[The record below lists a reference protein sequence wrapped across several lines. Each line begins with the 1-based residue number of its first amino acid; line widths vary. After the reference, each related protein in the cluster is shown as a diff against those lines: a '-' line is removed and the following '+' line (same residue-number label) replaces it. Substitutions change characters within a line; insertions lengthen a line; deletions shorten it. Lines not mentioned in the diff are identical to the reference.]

1 MHFVKLSFLTQI
13 LNIYI
18 ISLSCVAFQTDI
30 PKYKTIGMWNLKG
43 TSCLKYQDKNINL
56 QIIPK
61 TNCKNLKINWIK
73 QDTFGPLILK
83 NNLEGT
89 ICCNKTKNKKFDNKK
104 YVYSYNFKP
113 KKYFISITNIIGINI
128 PFFINFEKNLEERFT
143 VDNIKWDL
151 HYDLLFIEINEE
163 HFIFSRG
170 SLYTNIPSIRLD
182 HFIVSQ
188 ILGYLLFKL
197 IDKLHLL

>member
-1 MHFVKLSFLTQI
+1 MYFIKLSFLIQI
-13 LNIYI
+13 LNLFHEFT
-18 ISLSCVAFQTDI
+18 SFAFRTDV

-56 QIIPK
+56 QVVPK

-73 QDTFGPLILK
+73 QENFGPLILK
-83 NNLEGT
+83 DNLEGT
-89 ICCNKTKNKKFDNKK
+89 ICCNKIINKNFDKKMK
-104 YVYSYNFKP
+104 YIYEYNFKP
-113 KKYFISITNIIGINI
+113 KKYFISLTNIIGINI
-128 PFFINFEKNLEERFT
+128 PLFINFEKNLEERFN
-143 VDNIKWDL
+143 VNNIKWEL
-151 HYDLLFIEINEE
+151 QNDLLFIEINEE
-163 HFIFSRG
+163 HFIFSR
-170 SLYTNIPSIRLD
+170 SQHTNIQAIRLD